1 MVYGEFKTPLEL
13 LKDTL
18 LGIEEVREHFT
29 TIKTDP
35 EGIWLGHDM
44 DEETKQ
50 RIDNRIA
57 HLNQREKEYKEAI
70 DKLISSY

>member
-18 LGIEEVREHFT
+18 LGIQEVREHFIE
-29 TIKTDP
+29 IKTEP
-35 EGIWLGHDM
+35 ERIWDGHVM

-50 RIDNRIA
+50 RIDHKIA

-70 DKLISSY
+70 YSLRGNR